1 MKITQISVFLENRRG
16 RLNDVC
22 ALLGKNG
29 INIRALTIAET
40 ESFGVLRIVV
50 DKPGLAFET
59 LKENDFTANI
69 TDVVAVEV
77 SDEPGGLSKVLKV
90 LSDNDVNIEYM
101 YGFVEKFSDNA
112 LLVFRFEDTEKAVKT
127 LALLFRRR
135 PEIIFVQSPPSFAV
149 FFVYLYCVL
158 AGNGRFV
165 VDAHSDAMQSPY
177 WTRPRWLY
185 RFLARQ
191 AVTTIVTN
199 EHFQQQIN
207 NWGGHAFVL
216 RDIPTTFPKAG
227 SYPVNGKFSVTV
239 VNTFAADVH
248 GYLLS
253 GSRMARPATGAP
265 VAAAAGTA
273 PLKK

>member
-127 LALLFRRR
+127 LASSQ
-135 PEIIFVQSPPSFAV
+135 VK
-149 FFVYLYCVL
+149 
-158 AGNGRFV
+158 V
-165 VDAHSDAMQSPY
+165 V
-177 WTRPRWLY
+177 T
-185 RFLARQ
+185 
-191 AVTTIVTN
+191 
-199 EHFQQQIN
+199 E
-207 NWGGHAFVL
+207 G
-216 RDIPTTFPKAG
+216 DIKG
-227 SYPVNGKFSVTV
+227 
-239 VNTFAADVH
+239 
-248 GYLLS
+248 L
-253 GSRMARPATGAP
+253 
-265 VAAAAGTA
+265 
-273 PLKK
+273 